1 MKAIVALVAL
11 LASAQAPPY
20 VGPGKVSM
28 KDFKR
33 LAAAQKILIVDTR
46 SANEFRD
53 GHIPRAISLPFTV
66 SRRPAEY
73 DATVEALKT
82 ATKPIV
88 FYCACRGE
96 TQSIRAADAL
106 SEEGVKDTRVL
117 VGGWNVW
124 FNNGNRIAKGPK

>member
-11 LASAQAPPY
+11 LAAAQAPPQ

-28 KDFKR
+28 REFKR

-46 SANEFRD
+46 SAEQFRE
-53 GHIPRAISLPFTV
+53 GHIPRAMSLPFNA
-66 SRRPAEY
+66 SPAEY
-73 DATVEALKT
+73 DATVETLKR

-88 FYCACRGE
+88 LYCACRGE
-96 TQSIRAADAL
+96 TQSIEAADML
-106 SEEGVKDTRVL
+106 SEKGVKDARVL

-124 FNNGNRIAKGPK
+124 FNDGNRISKGPR

>member
-11 LASAQAPPY
+11 LAVAQAPPY

-33 LAAAQKILIVDTR
+33 LAAAQKVLIVDTR
-46 SANEFRD
+46 SASEFRD

-73 DATVEALKT
+73 DATVEALKA

-124 FNNGNRIAKGPK
+124 FNDGNRIAKGPK